1 MIRSISA
8 LILPCFSLFVVCLI
22 APLKARIMA
31 LAFLVN
37 SFVCFASLFLVCSIP
52 FVESNEI
59 TRPPLFPALFVFGDS
74 TVDAG
79 NNDYLVTLAKSN
91 FPPYGRDFIDHKPT
105 GRFSNGR
112 LATDFIAAAL
122 GLKEALPAYL
132 DPTLTSQD
140 IITGVSFASG
150 GSGFDNLTAK
160 FSTALPLWK
169 QVQHFKNYRRRLA
182 DGVGEKNASH
192 IIGNALFMCSIGT
205 NDFVISYYTLQ
216 IRRAQMNVEQY
227 QRFLL
232 KEAGNFIQEIYRAG
246 ARKLFVIGV
255 AAMGCLP
262 VVRTLYLK
270 QFINRRIGKTP
281 CFEEQN
287 QVAVSFNEK
296 LKSVLA
302 NLMHPLPDLKIV
314 YGDTYDLLSDIV
326 HNPGKF
332 GFETS
337 RIACCGTGSIGVGPC
352 NNNAPFI
359 CPDASKYV
367 FWDAVHP
374 TQKVYEIMAKRAMDR
389 DLPRLF

>member
-1 MIRSISA
+1 
-8 LILPCFSLFVVCLI
+8 
-22 APLKARIMA
+22 MA
-31 LAFLVN
+31 WAFLLN
-37 SFVCFASLFLVCSIP
+37 SFVCFPCLFLVCCISFI
-52 FVESNEI
+52 ESNEI
-59 TRPPLFPALFVFGDS
+59 TRPPLFPALLVFGDS

-79 NNDYLVTLAKSN
+79 NNNYLVTLAKSN

-112 LATDFIAAAL
+112 LAPDFIAAAL

-132 DPTLTSQD
+132 DPTLTSED

-150 GSGFDNLTAK
+150 GSGYDNLTAK
-160 FSTALPLWK
+160 FNSVLPLWK

-182 DGVGEKNASH
+182 DVVGEKNATD
-192 IIGNALFMCSIGT
+192 IIKNALFMCSIGT
-205 NDFVISYYTLQ
+205 NDFEISYYTLQ
-216 IRRAQMNVEQY
+216 IRRAQMNIEQY

-232 KEAGNFIQEIYRAG
+232 KEAGNFIQEIYREG
-246 ARKLFVIGV
+246 ARKLFFVGISP
-255 AAMGCLP
+255 MGCLP
-262 VVRTLYLK
+262 VVRTLYVK
-270 QFINRRIGKTP
+270 QFINRRTGKTA

-302 NLMHPLPDLKIV
+302 SLMHSLLDLKIV
-314 YGDTYDLLSDIV
+314 YGDTYDLLSDII

-337 RIACCGTGSIGVGPC
+337 GIACCGTGSIGLGQC
-352 NNNAPFI
+352 NEIAPFI
-359 CPDASKYV
+359 CSDASKYV

-389 DLPRLF
+389 DIPRLF